1 MIAGTD
7 YAGRSC
13 ALIDSS
19 TGRFVNAGDLRMD
32 KTGQGVQIVGGQPPH
47 KPSSTGRVHVQSAN
61 GFVGEFFPSV
71 YGLKWEVYH
80 E

>member
-7 YAGRSC
+7 FAGRSC
-13 ALIDSS
+13 ALIHSD
-19 TGRFVNAGDLRMD
+19 TGRFAKAGDTLLDR
-32 KTGQGVQIVGGQPPH
+32 TGQSVRIVGGQPPH

-61 GFVGEFFPSV
+61 GFVGEFFPGV
-71 YGLKWEVYH
+71 YGLKWEIYH